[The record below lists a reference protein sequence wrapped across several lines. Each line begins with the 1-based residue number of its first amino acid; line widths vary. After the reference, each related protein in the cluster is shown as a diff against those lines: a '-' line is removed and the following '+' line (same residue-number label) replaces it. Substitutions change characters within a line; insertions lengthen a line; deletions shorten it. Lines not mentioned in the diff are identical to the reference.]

1 MNMGD
6 LLGDQPL
13 SLRPHD
19 VCVALQL
26 ILTPESDFR
35 SLAKHVGVSLGEA
48 HNATKRLQVAH
59 LVLPHRLV
67 VNRSNL
73 LEYILHGVP
82 YSFPGDLG
90 AETLGVPTA
99 HSSPAFREKI
109 AAADVI
115 VWPSVKGTER
125 GVALQPLC
133 SGAADLPADN
143 PQLYRWLSAI
153 DVLRV
158 GRARERTLAKEILE
172 PEIGGGEADLFGSTG
187 P

>member
-1 MNMGD
+1 M
-6 LLGDQPL
+6 
-13 SLRPHD
+13 RPHD

-26 ILTPESDFR
+26 VLTPESDYR
-35 SLAKHVGVSLGEA
+35 GLAAKVGVSLGEA
-48 HNATKRLQVAH
+48 HNAVKRLQVAH
-59 LVLPHRLV
+59 LVLPHRLA
-67 VNRSNL
+67 VNRRNL
-73 LEYILHGVP
+73 LEYILYGVP
-82 YSFPGDLG
+82 YSFPGELG

-133 SGAADLPADN
+133 SCAPDLPAAN
-143 PQLYRWLSAI
+143 PKLYRWLAAI

-172 PEIGGGEADLFGSTG
+172 PEIAGGEPDLFSAAIG